1 MNHLARRVATPPAP
15 ARAFDPG
22 RPPARPARGLKT
34 ILVLA
39 FGLACAGLAQA
50 QLLVGQ
56 TTGVT
61 GNSALNV
68 AETTLGAKL
77 WIDAVNARGGVN
89 GSLVELRTLDDRG
102 SATQAQANAKTLVER
117 DQVLAL
123 FMIRGTPQN
132 EAVLPLLD
140 RYDIASI
147 APSSGAMLLNSPVK
161 RHVFNV
167 RNSYQAE
174 AERAIEQ
181 LVSMGSTRI
190 AVLKTDDAFGD
201 DCLAGATR
209 GFAKMHIAPAF
220 VEGFDKADPKFDDVA
235 ARLKQTSAHAVI
247 ILGTASSVVKATRAI
262 RAAGNGATVV
272 TLSNNASEGLV
283 RELGA
288 LARGVIVTQVFPG
301 ENEITMPMIRDATRL
316 LQARQ
321 PGARPSPAM
330 IEGFAA
336 ARVLTE
342 ALRRAGPHPTRKSV
356 IAALDGMDDFDL
368 GGVKVHY
375 RESDHSGV
383 HYADLSVIDERGR
396 FRR

>member
-1 MNHLARRVATPPAP
+1 MGSFPIGS
-15 ARAFDPG
+15 RAS
-22 RPPARPARGLKT
+22 
-34 ILVLA
+34 LVLA
-39 FGLACAGLAQA
+39 IALALPVFARAQV
-50 QLLVGQ
+50 LVGQ
-56 TTGVT
+56 TTGVS

-68 AETTLGAKL
+68 AETTLGAHL

-89 GSLVELRTLDDRG
+89 GNLVQLRTLDDRG
-102 SATQAQANAKTLVER
+102 NATQAAANAKALIEQ

-132 EAVLPLLD
+132 ESVAPLLE

-147 APSSGAMLLNSPVK
+147 APSSGAMLLYSPVN

-181 LVSMGSTRI
+181 LASMGSTRI

-201 DCLAGATR
+201 DAMAGAAR
-209 GFAKMHIAPAF
+209 GFTKMHLSPVF
-220 VEGFDKADPKFDDVA
+220 VAGFDKAEPKFDGVA
-235 ARLKQTSAHAVI
+235 ARATSANAHAVLV
-247 ILGTASSVVKATRAI
+247 LGTASSVVKATRAL
-262 RAAGNGATVV
+262 RAAGNNATVV
-272 TLSNNASEGLV
+272 TLSNNASDGFV
-283 RELGA
+283 HELGP

-301 ENEITMPMIRDATRL
+301 ENEITLPMIRDATRL

-321 PGARPSPAM
+321 AGTRLSPAM

-336 ARVLTE
+336 ARVLVE
-342 ALRRAGPHPTRKSV
+342 ALRRAGAHPTRRSV
-356 IAALDGMDDFDL
+356 IAALDGMEDFDL

-375 RESDHSGV
+375 READHSGV

>member
-1 MNHLARRVATPPAP
+1 MKNFP
-15 ARAFDPG
+15 ARALAREAIIALALG
-22 RPPARPARGLKT
+22 IALAAPAN
-34 ILVLA
+34 
-39 FGLACAGLAQA
+39 A
-50 QLLVGQ
+50 QLLIGQ

-68 AETTLGAKL
+68 AETTLGTRL

-89 GSLVELRTLDDRG
+89 GSLIEIRTLDDQG
-102 SATQAQANAKTLVER
+102 TSKQAAANAKTLIER

-132 EAVLPLLD
+132 EAVMPLLD

-147 APSSGAMLLNSPVK
+147 APSSGAMLLSMPVN

-174 AERAIEQ
+174 AERAVEQ
-181 LVSMGSTRI
+181 LASMGSTRI

-201 DCLAGATR
+201 DSLAGATR
-209 GFAKMHIAPAF
+209 GFSKMRLEPVF
-220 VEGFDKADPKFDDVA
+220 VQGFDKADPKFDGVA
-235 ARLKQTSAHAVI
+235 ARLARSNAQAVVV
-247 ILGTASSVVKATRAI
+247 LGSVSSVVKATRAI
-262 RAAGNGATVV
+262 RAAGNSATVV
-272 TLSNNASEGLV
+272 TLSNNASEGLIH
-283 RELGA
+283 ELGE

-301 ENEITMPMIRDATRL
+301 ENQITLPMIRDATRL
-316 LQARQ
+316 LQLREA
-321 PGARPSPAM
+321 GARPSPAM

-336 ARVLTE
+336 ARVLVE
-342 ALRRAGPHPTRKSV
+342 ALRRAGPHPTRRSV
-356 IAALDGMDDFDL
+356 LAALDSMDDFDL
-368 GGVKVHY
+368 GGLKVHY

>member
-1 MNHLARRVATPPAP
+1 MACLLARSIRMSA
-15 ARAFDPG
+15 
-22 RPPARPARGLKT
+22 
-34 ILVLA
+34 LVL
-39 FGLACAGLAQA
+39 GLAFAGLAHA
-50 QLLVGQ
+50 QVLVGQ

-68 AETTLGAKL
+68 AETTLGARL

-89 GSLVELRTLDDRG
+89 GNQVELRTLDDRG
-102 SATQAQANAKTLVER
+102 SATQAAANAKTLIER

-132 EAVLPLLD
+132 EAVMPLLE

-147 APSSGAMLLNSPVK
+147 APSSGAMLLNAPVK

-174 AERAIEQ
+174 AERAVEQ

-201 DCLAGATR
+201 DSLAGATR
-209 GFAKMHIAPAF
+209 GFSKMSLSPAF
-220 VEGFDKADPKFDDVA
+220 VEGFDKANPKFDDVA
-235 ARLKQTSAHAVI
+235 ARLTQANAQAVV

-262 RAAGNGATVV
+262 RAAGNSATVV
-272 TLSNNASEGLV
+272 TLSNNASEGLIH
-283 RELGA
+283 ELGP

-301 ENEITMPMIRDATRL
+301 ENEITLPMIRDATRL

-336 ARVLTE
+336 ARVLME
-342 ALRRAGPHPTRKSV
+342 ALRRAGPHPTRRSV

>member
-1 MNHLARRVATPPAP
+1 MKNLP
-15 ARAFDPG
+15 ARARRKAIVALALG
-22 RPPARPARGLKT
+22 IALVSPAN
-34 ILVLA
+34 
-39 FGLACAGLAQA
+39 A

-68 AETTLGAKL
+68 AETTLGTRL

-89 GSLVELRTLDDRG
+89 GSLIEVRTLDDQG
-102 SATQAQANAKTLVER
+102 SSKQAAANARTLIER

-132 EAVLPLLD
+132 EAVMPLLD

-147 APSSGAMLLNSPVK
+147 APSSGAMLLSAPVN

-174 AERAIEQ
+174 AQRAVEQ
-181 LVSMGSTRI
+181 LASMGSTRI
-190 AVLKTDDAFGD
+190 AILKTDDAFGD
-201 DCLAGATR
+201 DSLAGATR
-209 GFAKMHIAPAF
+209 GFSKMRLEPVF
-220 VEGFDKADPKFDDVA
+220 VEGFDKADPKFDGVA
-235 ARLKQTSAHAVI
+235 ARLTQSNAQAVI
-247 ILGTASSVVKATRAI
+247 VLGTASSVVKATRAI
-262 RAAGNGATVV
+262 RAAGNSATVV

-283 RELGA
+283 HELGA

-301 ENEITMPMIRDATRL
+301 ENQITLPMIRDATRL
-316 LQARQ
+316 LQLQQ

-336 ARVLTE
+336 ARVLVE

-356 IAALDGMDDFDL
+356 LAALDSMDDFDL

>member
-1 MNHLARRVATPPAP
+1 MLLERLKAVIALAL
-15 ARAFDPG
+15 G
-22 RPPARPARGLKT
+22 
-34 ILVLA
+34 IVLA
-39 FGLACAGLAQA
+39 GPVHA
-50 QLLVGQ
+50 QLIIGQ

-61 GNSALNV
+61 GNSAVNV

-89 GSLVELRTLDDRG
+89 GNPVELRTLDDQG
-102 SATQAQANAKTLVER
+102 SATQAAANAKTLIER

-132 EAVLPLLD
+132 EAVMPLLD

-147 APSSGAMLLNSPVK
+147 APSSGALLLSAPVN

-174 AERAIEQ
+174 AERAVEQ
-181 LVSMGSTRI
+181 LASMGSTRI

-201 DCLAGATR
+201 DSLAGATR
-209 GFAKMHIAPAF
+209 GFARMQLEPVF
-220 VEGFDKADPKFDDVA
+220 VEGFDKAAPKFDGVA
-235 ARLKQTSAHAVI
+235 ARLTQSNAQAVI
-247 ILGTASSVVKATRAI
+247 VLGTASAVVKATCAI
-262 RAAGNGATVV
+262 RAAGNGARVV

-283 RELGA
+283 RELGP

-301 ENEITMPMIRDATRL
+301 ENEITLPMIRDATRL
-316 LQARQ
+316 LQARR

-336 ARVLTE
+336 ARVLVE
-342 ALRRAGPHPTRKSV
+342 ALRRAGPHPTRRSV
-356 IAALDGMDDFDL
+356 IAALDSMDDFDL

-383 HYADLSVIDERGR
+383 RYADLSVIDERGR

>member
-1 MNHLARRVATPPAP
+1 MASFRAGVLAALALWGALAVATA
-15 ARAFDPG
+15 AH
-22 RPPARPARGLKT
+22 
-34 ILVLA
+34 
-39 FGLACAGLAQA
+39 AQI
-50 QLLVGQ
+50 VIGQ

-68 AETTLGAKL
+68 AETSLGARL

-89 GSLVELRTLDDRG
+89 GNAVEIRTLDDRG
-102 SATQAQANAKTLVER
+102 NAAQAAANAKTLIEH

-132 EAVLPLLD
+132 EAVMPLLEQ
-140 RYDIASI
+140 YDIASV
-147 APSSGAMLLNSPVK
+147 APSTGAMILYSPVN

-201 DCLAGATR
+201 DAMAGATR
-209 GFAKMHIAPAF
+209 GFSKMHIAPVF
-220 VEGFDKADPKFDDVA
+220 VEGFDKAEPKFDGVA
-235 ARLKQTSAHAVI
+235 AKLAQAQAHAVLV
-247 ILGTASSVVKATRAI
+247 LGTASSVVKATRAI
-262 RAAGNGATVV
+262 RAAGNAATVV
-272 TLSNNASEGLV
+272 TLSNNASDGFIH
-283 RELGA
+283 ELGP
-288 LARGVIVTQVFPG
+288 LGRGVIVTQVFPG
-301 ENEITMPMIRDATRL
+301 ENEITLPMIREATRL
-316 LQARQ
+316 LQVRR

-336 ARVLTE
+336 ARVLVE
-342 ALRRAGPHPTRKSV
+342 GLRRAGPHPTRKTLL
-356 IAALDGMDDFDL
+356 AALAGMDDFDL
-368 GGVKVHY
+368 GGVHIHY
-375 RESDHSGV
+375 RDSDHSGV

>member
-1 MNHLARRVATPPAP
+1 MKDLPGHAPPMLLERLKAVITLALGIALAGPAH
-15 ARAFDPG
+15 
-22 RPPARPARGLKT
+22 
-34 ILVLA
+34 
-39 FGLACAGLAQA
+39 A
-50 QLLVGQ
+50 QLIIGQ

-61 GNSALNV
+61 GNSAVNV

-89 GSLVELRTLDDRG
+89 GNLVELRTLDDQG
-102 SATQAQANAKTLVER
+102 SATQAAANAKTLIER

-132 EAVLPLLD
+132 EAVMPLLD

-147 APSSGAMLLNSPVK
+147 APSSGALLLSAPVN

-174 AERAIEQ
+174 AERAVEQ
-181 LVSMGSTRI
+181 LASMGSTRI

-201 DCLAGATR
+201 DSLAGATR
-209 GFAKMHIAPAF
+209 GFARMQLEPVF
-220 VEGFDKADPKFDDVA
+220 VEGFDKAAPKFDGVA
-235 ARLKQTSAHAVI
+235 ARLTRSNAQAVI
-247 ILGTASSVVKATRAI
+247 VLGTASSVVKATRAI
-262 RAAGNGATVV
+262 RAAGNSARVV

-283 RELGA
+283 RELGP

-301 ENEITMPMIRDATRL
+301 ENEITLPMIRDATRL
-316 LQARQ
+316 LQARE

-336 ARVLTE
+336 ARVLVE
-342 ALRRAGPHPTRKSV
+342 ALRRAGPHPTRRSV
-356 IAALDGMDDFDL
+356 IAALDSMDDFDL

-383 HYADLSVIDERGR
+383 RYADLSVIDERGR

>member
-1 MNHLARRVATPPAP
+1 MKNFP
-15 ARAFDPG
+15 ARALAREAIIALALG
-22 RPPARPARGLKT
+22 IALAAPAN
-34 ILVLA
+34 
-39 FGLACAGLAQA
+39 A
-50 QLLVGQ
+50 QLLIGQ

-68 AETTLGAKL
+68 AETTLGTRL

-89 GSLVELRTLDDRG
+89 GSLIEIRTLDDQG
-102 SATQAQANAKTLVER
+102 TSKQAAANAKTLIER

-132 EAVLPLLD
+132 EAVMPLLD

-147 APSSGAMLLNSPVK
+147 APSSGAMLLSMPVN

-174 AERAIEQ
+174 AERAVEQ
-181 LVSMGSTRI
+181 LASMGSTRI

-201 DCLAGATR
+201 DSLAGATR
-209 GFAKMHIAPAF
+209 GFSKMRLKPVF
-220 VEGFDKADPKFDDVA
+220 VQGFDKADPKFDGVA
-235 ARLKQTSAHAVI
+235 ARLARSNAQAVVV
-247 ILGTASSVVKATRAI
+247 LGSVSSVVKATRAI
-262 RAAGNGATVV
+262 RAAGNSATVV
-272 TLSNNASEGLV
+272 TLSNNASEGLIH
-283 RELGA
+283 ELGE

-301 ENEITMPMIRDATRL
+301 ENEITLPMIRDATRL
-316 LQARQ
+316 LQLREA
-321 PGARPSPAM
+321 GARPSPAM

-336 ARVLTE
+336 ARVLVE
-342 ALRRAGPHPTRKSV
+342 ALRRAGPHPTRRSV
-356 IAALDGMDDFDL
+356 LAALDSMDDFDL
-368 GGVKVHY
+368 GGLKVHY

>member
-1 MNHLARRVATPPAP
+1 MKNFP
-15 ARAFDPG
+15 ARALAREAIIALALG
-22 RPPARPARGLKT
+22 IALAAPAN
-34 ILVLA
+34 
-39 FGLACAGLAQA
+39 A
-50 QLLVGQ
+50 QLLIGQ

-68 AETTLGAKL
+68 AETTLGTRL

-89 GSLVELRTLDDRG
+89 GSLIEIRTLDDQG
-102 SATQAQANAKTLVER
+102 TSKQAAANAKTLIER

-132 EAVLPLLD
+132 EAVMPLLD

-147 APSSGAMLLNSPVK
+147 APSSGAMLLSMPVN

-174 AERAIEQ
+174 AERAVEQ
-181 LVSMGSTRI
+181 LASMGSTRI

-201 DCLAGATR
+201 DSLAGATR
-209 GFAKMHIAPAF
+209 GFSKMRLEPVF
-220 VEGFDKADPKFDDVA
+220 VQGFDKADPKFDGVA
-235 ARLKQTSAHAVI
+235 ARLARSNAQAVVV
-247 ILGTASSVVKATRAI
+247 LGSVSSVVKATRAI
-262 RAAGNGATVV
+262 RAAGNSATVV
-272 TLSNNASEGLV
+272 TLSNNASEGLIH
-283 RELGA
+283 ELGE

-301 ENEITMPMIRDATRL
+301 ENEITLPMIRDATRL
-316 LQARQ
+316 LQLREA
-321 PGARPSPAM
+321 GARPSPAM

-336 ARVLTE
+336 ARVLVE
-342 ALRRAGPHPTRKSV
+342 ALRRAGPHPTRRSV
-356 IAALDGMDDFDL
+356 LAALDSMDDFDL
-368 GGVKVHY
+368 GGLKVHY

>member
-1 MNHLARRVATPPAP
+1 MKNLP
-15 ARAFDPG
+15 ARARRKAIVALALG
-22 RPPARPARGLKT
+22 IALVGPAN
-34 ILVLA
+34 
-39 FGLACAGLAQA
+39 A

-68 AETTLGAKL
+68 AETTLGTRL

-89 GSLVELRTLDDRG
+89 GSLIEVRTLDDQG
-102 SATQAQANAKTLVER
+102 SSKQAAANARTLIER

-132 EAVLPLLD
+132 EAVMPLLD

-147 APSSGAMLLNSPVK
+147 APSSGAMLLSAPVN

-174 AERAIEQ
+174 AQRAVEQ
-181 LVSMGSTRI
+181 LASMGSTRI

-201 DCLAGATR
+201 DSLAGATR
-209 GFAKMHIAPAF
+209 GFSKMRLEPVF
-220 VEGFDKADPKFDDVA
+220 VEGFDKADPKFDGVA
-235 ARLKQTSAHAVI
+235 ARLTQSNAQAVI
-247 ILGTASSVVKATRAI
+247 VLGTASSVVKATRAI
-262 RAAGNGATVV
+262 RAAGNSATVV

-283 RELGA
+283 HELGA

-301 ENEITMPMIRDATRL
+301 ENQITLPMIRDATRL
-316 LQARQ
+316 LQLQQ

-336 ARVLTE
+336 ARVLVE

-356 IAALDGMDDFDL
+356 LAALDSMDDFDL

>member
-1 MNHLARRVATPPAP
+1 MKNFP
-15 ARAFDPG
+15 ARALAREAIIALALG
-22 RPPARPARGLKT
+22 IALAAPAN
-34 ILVLA
+34 
-39 FGLACAGLAQA
+39 A
-50 QLLVGQ
+50 QLLIGQ

-68 AETTLGAKL
+68 AETTLGTRL

-89 GSLVELRTLDDRG
+89 GSLIEIRTLDDQG
-102 SATQAQANAKTLVER
+102 TSKQAAANAKTLIER

-132 EAVLPLLD
+132 EAVMPLLD

-147 APSSGAMLLNSPVK
+147 APSSGAMLLSMPVN

-174 AERAIEQ
+174 AERAVVQ
-181 LVSMGSTRI
+181 LASMGSTRI

-201 DCLAGATR
+201 DSLAGATR
-209 GFAKMHIAPAF
+209 GFSKMRLEPVF
-220 VEGFDKADPKFDDVA
+220 VQGFDKADPKFDGVA
-235 ARLKQTSAHAVI
+235 KRLARSNAQAVVV
-247 ILGTASSVVKATRAI
+247 LGSVSSVVKATRAI
-262 RAAGNGATVV
+262 RAAGNSATVV
-272 TLSNNASEGLV
+272 TLSNNASEGLIH
-283 RELGA
+283 ELGE

-301 ENEITMPMIRDATRL
+301 ENEITLPMIRDATRL
-316 LQARQ
+316 LQLREA
-321 PGARPSPAM
+321 GARPSPAM

-336 ARVLTE
+336 ARVLVE
-342 ALRRAGPHPTRKSV
+342 ALRRAGPHPTRRSV
-356 IAALDGMDDFDL
+356 LAALDSMDDFDL
-368 GGVKVHY
+368 GGLKVHY
-375 RESDHSGV
+375 RDSDHSGV

>member
-1 MNHLARRVATPPAP
+1 MGHLSART
-15 ARAFDPG
+15 RA
-22 RPPARPARGLKT
+22 
-34 ILVLA
+34 
-39 FGLACAGLAQA
+39 
-50 QLLVGQ
+50 LLVAVVAMLAAACVRAQVVIGQ

-68 AETTLGAKL
+68 AETTLGAHL

-89 GSLVELRTLDDRG
+89 GNLVDLRTLDDRG
-102 SATQAQANAKTLVER
+102 NAERAAANAKALIEQ

-132 EAVLPLLD
+132 EAVLPLLE
-140 RYDIASI
+140 RFDIALV
-147 APSSGAMLLNSPVK
+147 APSTGALLLYSPVN

-181 LVSMGSTRI
+181 LASMGSTRI
-190 AVLKTDDAFGD
+190 AVLKTNDAFGED
-201 DCLAGATR
+201 ALAGATR
-209 GFAKMHIAPAF
+209 GFAKMQLTPVL
-220 VEGFDKADPKFDDVA
+220 VEAFDKTEPKFDGVA
-235 ARLKQTSAHAVI
+235 TRLTQSNAHAVLV
-247 ILGTASSVVKATRAI
+247 LGTASSVVKAIRVI
-262 RAAGNGATVV
+262 RAGGNNATVV
-272 TLSNNASEGLV
+272 TLSNNASDGFV
-283 RELGA
+283 HELGA
-288 LARGVIVTQVFPG
+288 LGRGVIVTQVFPG
-301 ENEITMPMIRDATRL
+301 ENEITLPMIGDATRL

-321 PGARPSPAM
+321 ASARLSPAM

-336 ARVLTE
+336 ARVLVE

-356 IAALDGMDDFDL
+356 LAALDGMSEFDL

-383 HYADLSVIDERGR
+383 HYADLSVIDECGR

>member
-1 MNHLARRVATPPAP
+1 MACLLARSIRMSA
-15 ARAFDPG
+15 
-22 RPPARPARGLKT
+22 
-34 ILVLA
+34 LVL
-39 FGLACAGLAQA
+39 GLAFAGLAHA
-50 QLLVGQ
+50 QVLVGQ

-68 AETTLGAKL
+68 AETTLGARL

-89 GSLVELRTLDDRG
+89 GNQVELRTLDDRG
-102 SATQAQANAKTLVER
+102 SATQAAANAKTLIER

-132 EAVLPLLD
+132 EAVMPLLE

-147 APSSGAMLLNSPVK
+147 APSSGAMLLNAPVK

-174 AERAIEQ
+174 AERAVEQ

-201 DCLAGATR
+201 DSLAGATR
-209 GFAKMHIAPAF
+209 GFSKMSLSPAF
-220 VEGFDKADPKFDDVA
+220 VEGFDKANPKFDDVA
-235 ARLKQTSAHAVI
+235 ARLTQANAQAVV

-262 RAAGNGATVV
+262 RAAGNSATVV
-272 TLSNNASEGLV
+272 TLSNNASEGLIH
-283 RELGA
+283 ELGP

-301 ENEITMPMIRDATRL
+301 ENEITLPMIRDATRL

-336 ARVLTE
+336 AKVLVV
-342 ALRRAGPHPTRKSV
+342 ALKKASADTKGTITRASV
-356 IAALDGMDDFDL
+356 KKALESFKDVDIGGGR
-368 GGVKVHY
+368 GGVGP
-375 RESDHSGV
+375 STSPTDPSGLEYV
-383 HYADLSVIDERGR
+383 DLSYIGPDGT